1 MLFDLLDWLRRYPAL
16 SGPATHLSNV
26 RFRGRR
32 DLHGHHR
39 QAGNSEQPVS
49 QPAQEN
55 KRAKH
60 RVAIM
65 PPTKRAVHH

>member
-39 QAGNSEQPVS
+39 HHQGAMISGRKS
-49 QPAQEN
+49 QKDIDLMGFQCCSG
-55 KRAKH
+55 K
-60 RVAIM
+60 
-65 PPTKRAVHH
+65 